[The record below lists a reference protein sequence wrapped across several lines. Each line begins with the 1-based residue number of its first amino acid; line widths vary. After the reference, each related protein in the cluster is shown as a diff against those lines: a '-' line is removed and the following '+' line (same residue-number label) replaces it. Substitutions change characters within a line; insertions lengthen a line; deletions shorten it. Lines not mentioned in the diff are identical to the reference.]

1 MKKWENELY
10 RAFSKE
16 GVQMARKTKKT
27 PQKQKGNP
35 PEEMFNISSHNRNAS
50 QNMLRFHLKKK

>member
-16 GVQMARKTKKT
+16 GVQMAKRQKK
-27 PQKQKGNP
+27 KKKRNP
-35 PEEMFNISSHNRNAS
+35 LEEMFNISSHNGNAS